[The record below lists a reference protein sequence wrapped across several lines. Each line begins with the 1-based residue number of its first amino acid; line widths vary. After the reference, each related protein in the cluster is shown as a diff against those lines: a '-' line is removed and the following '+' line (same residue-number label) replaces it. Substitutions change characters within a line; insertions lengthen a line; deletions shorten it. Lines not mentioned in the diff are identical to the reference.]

1 MRLCCLLLRATAGR
15 LREPHEGN
23 FHQSPASHDALDFRG
38 CEVPGSSRSSSD
50 GNAGLVHIAAGFPLI
65 RDLMPSRCCFP
76 PVHSI
81 AKLQCGSDTP
91 TASPACSVE
100 VNPVVE
106 HKAFKTDNA
115 SCQLSPQNEVYPS
128 PIL

>member
-1 MRLCCLLLRATAGR
+1 LHDVTAGR

-81 AKLQCGSDTP
+81 AKLQCGSDT
-91 TASPACSVE
+91 ASTRWGSSSAEP
-100 VNPVVE
+100 
-106 HKAFKTDNA
+106 NA
-115 SCQLSPQNEVYPS
+115 DWSSECHEREKS
-128 PIL
+128 IHGD